1 MNDQQHFTVD
11 PKLFHAW
18 HNLAAAIL
26 APSIETASSAK
37 LAVPMPASQAIVRKP
52 NHEQL

>member
-26 APSIETASSAK
+26 APSIEAASSAK
-37 LAVPMPASQAIVRKP
+37 LAFPMPASQTRVRKP
-52 NHEQL
+52 SHD